1 MSPHFSITLPPGDA
15 VVSRRTCC
23 RAPSATTTTPVLFA
37 ARYENNKGGRSTRA
51 ATFSTKQIL
60 GSQTYEQLRGEEDES
75 RTASTA
81 ANDEEEE
88 YNATPSLASVIAD
101 GNYARSG
108 AGAAAAAHTTST
120 RAAKPRYSIYDM
132 DASAIGQI
140 SYIDDLEDLVMQVEA
155 MADFEA
161 GDVGPLLLPLT
172 RLTSM
177 KKYGRRG
184 AVMTE
189 KLLFTCL
196 ARLPAELSD
205 RYNNNSMDSSF
216 PYPTTS
222 MYNRAMIAW
231 GNLGSLEGAERA
243 ESIFQLQMQE
253 YTREFEFLRNLRQHG
268 FAGDGKTEAAPFLPL
283 EPFARPPDRRCHKS
297 RIRAWALCKDPV
309 APARSYQLLQEMEA
323 LAGIPE
329 LIRQYR
335 KQRLDEAFEKS
346 PKSLPHEVGG
356 SQQQQQLSQTQIELP
371 DLATYNVVM
380 GAYARSFVDRFPVAL
395 NRVKSMIQHLD
406 DLHAA
411 TGDDEYVLDGHSY
424 IVILQTYQRW
434 IAHHPPPLHPT
445 LAHEIIALLERL
457 HQRIALERPNDDS
470 GAAPNTD
477 WEALEDEMITSG
489 RKSLDGNYV
498 RERQIEPDRSFLFPL
513 SMGFAYGV
521 LIEALVKTPPL
532 HATIELADD
541 ILLALSGKVNRIND
555 GNSKTDSPLSI
566 PYDICE
572 KSWPSNEVIVQV
584 TEAWERS
591 GMPDADMRIQRILH
605 LFVVERPY
613 GRTFELNDAMNQWSM
628 SGWKLAPFLLESML
642 IRALER
648 TNHKGNKPT
657 GESFAIVMLSWL
669 RSKRDDA
676 PYRIELLLQHMR
688 QLYEEKRDSW
698 YKPQEVHLRY
708 LMFAWVNRCSSGKR
722 FDGMSGSDMYPAE
735 HCESLILLFQGK
747 PWFDENFTSQFA
759 LAIRA
764 WATQRLPSPAEEE
777 EEPPNPV
784 QRAMKLLDTL
794 AETRPADTK
803 LPAFPCNWVLTA
815 CCQKQPTEE
824 RRREAFHTAIAVV
837 NRAIHNARTFV
848 LAAKVL
854 REQVPE
860 LQAEHLSTIEDL
872 FRKASS
878 CGMLTQELIT
888 EVVEVARPETLQK
901 LFGISYQYAGLI
913 VAERSKPAGE
923 STLYSRTPNALLIE
937 NLPQEWSVHA
947 NTQRKRKANE
957 PPRR

>member
-1 MSPHFSITLPPGDA
+1 
-15 VVSRRTCC
+15 
-23 RAPSATTTTPVLFA
+23 
-37 ARYENNKGGRSTRA
+37 
-51 ATFSTKQIL
+51 
-60 GSQTYEQLRGEEDES
+60 
-75 RTASTA
+75 
-81 ANDEEEE
+81 
-88 YNATPSLASVIAD
+88 
-101 GNYARSG
+101 
-108 AGAAAAAHTTST
+108 
-120 RAAKPRYSIYDM
+120 M
-132 DASAIGQI
+132 DADAIAQI
-140 SYIDDLEDLVMQVEA
+140 SYIADLEDLVAQVEA
-155 MADFEA
+155 MADLEA

-205 RYNNNSMDSSF
+205 RYNSNSVDSNF

-253 YTREFEFLRNLRQHG
+253 YTRELEFLRNLRQQA
-268 FAGDGKTEAAPFLPL
+268 FTGDTEAAAPFLPL
-283 EPFARPPDRRCHKS
+283 EPLACPPDRRCHKS
-297 RIRAWALCKDPV
+297 RIRAWALSKDPV
-309 APARSYQLLQEMEA
+309 APERSYQLLQEMEA

-329 LIRQYR
+329 LLQQHR
-335 KQRLDEAFEKS
+335 KQRLNEAFEKS
-346 PKSLPHEVGG
+346 PKSPPQHELGG
-356 SQQQQQLSQTQIELP
+356 SQQQQQQQQLPQTQIELP

-380 GAYARSFVDRFPVAL
+380 GAYARSFVGRFPVAL
-395 NRVKSMIQHLD
+395 NRVKSMIQHID

-411 TGDDEYVLDGHSY
+411 TGDDEYILDGHSY

-457 HQRIALERPNDDS
+457 HQRIALERRNDDAGS
-470 GAAPNTD
+470 APNPD
-477 WEALEDEMITSG
+477 WEALEDEMIASE
-489 RKSLDGNYV
+489 RKSIDGNYV
-498 RERQIEPDRSFLFPL
+498 RESKIDPDRSFLFPL
-513 SMGFAYGV
+513 SMGFSYGV
-521 LIEALVKTPPL
+521 LIEALIKTPPL

-591 GMPDADMRIQRILH
+591 RMPDADMRIQRILH

-642 IRALER
+642 TRALER
-648 TNHKGNKPT
+648 TNRIGNKPT

-669 RSKRDDA
+669 RSSRDDA

-688 QLYEEKRDSW
+688 QLYEIKRDSW

-708 LMFAWVNRCSSGKR
+708 LMLAWVNRCASGKR
-722 FDGMSGSDMYPAE
+722 FDGISGSNMYPAE
-735 HCESLILLFQGK
+735 HCESLIQLFQGK
-747 PWFDENFTSQFA
+747 PWSDENITSQFA

-764 WATQRLPSPAEEE
+764 WATQRLPSPAEEGE
-777 EEPPNPV
+777 DPPNPV

-794 AETRPADTK
+794 AESRPADAK

-815 CCQKQPTEE
+815 CGQKQPTEE

-878 CGMLTQELIT
+878 CGMLTQELIS

-901 LFGISYQYAGLI
+901 LFGISYQYAHLI
-913 VAERSKPAGE
+913 VQERSKPAGE
-923 STLYSRTPNALLIE
+923 SALYSRTPNALLIE

-947 NTQRKRKANE
+947 DTQRKRKAKE
-957 PPRR
+957 PSRR